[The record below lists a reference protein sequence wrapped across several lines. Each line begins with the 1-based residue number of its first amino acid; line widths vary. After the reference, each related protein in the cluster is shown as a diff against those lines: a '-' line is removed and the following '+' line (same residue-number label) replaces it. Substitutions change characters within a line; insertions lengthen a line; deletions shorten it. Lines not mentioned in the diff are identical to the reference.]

1 MSSVLVPFEETE
13 LHLVADAAH
22 EWLISTAEVAAGFG
36 VAPQTVRMAKSRHA
50 HELHAAKHWV
60 FSQVTSSVTDRDAG
74 PQAPLMWTKR
84 GVIRL
89 GFLITSERA
98 KRFRDFAEDLV
109 LAKIEAPRFVIPATL
124 ADALQLAADQA
135 RQIDQQTARIAEL
148 EPAAAFADTLS
159 GTGNDY
165 SLREAAQVLD
175 RDPAIRTGRNR
186 LLTTLKAIGW
196 VDRTGQP
203 YQGQVD
209 NGRLVR
215 KLSTWRDEQRIIHT
229 EVTVRVTAKGLRA
242 LHERLGGVSTLALIT
257 QPPLAVGFPD
267 GITA

>member
-1 MSSVLVPFEETE
+1 MTALALFESESFSVRSITIDGEPWF
-13 LHLVADAAH
+13 
-22 EWLISTAEVAAGFG
+22 VAADVCNALEIANNRDALTRLDADDVGSTDTIDSIGRTQTSTIVNEPGLYTLALGSRKPEAKKFKRWITHDVIPAIRRTG
-36 VAPQTVRMAKSRHA
+36 TYSVAPQ
-50 HELHAAKHWV
+50 WN
-60 FSQVTSSVTDRDAG
+60 
-74 PQAPLMWTKR
+74 
-84 GVIRL
+84 
-89 GFLITSERA
+89 
-98 KRFRDFAEDLV
+98 
-109 LAKIEAPRFVIPATL
+109 IPTTL
-124 ADALQLAADQA
+124 AGALQLAADQA

-186 LLTTLKAIGW
+186 LLNTLKAIGW